1 MRKCC
6 KIILEM
12 IAIDL
17 LLSLAY
23 IFESILIMLYKS
35 TSTFL
40 IVETLRITH
49 NETFREREK
58 SSTIFKFLIVNTG
71 MMT

>member
-1 MRKCC
+1 
-6 KIILEM
+6 M

-58 SSTIFKFLIVNTG
+58 SSTIFKFLILNTG